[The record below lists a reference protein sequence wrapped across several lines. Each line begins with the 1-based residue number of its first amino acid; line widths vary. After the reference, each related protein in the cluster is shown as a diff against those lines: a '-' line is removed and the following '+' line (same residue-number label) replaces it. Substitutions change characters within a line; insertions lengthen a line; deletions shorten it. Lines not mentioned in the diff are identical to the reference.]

1 MNFYFDKYVS
11 SRSILKLLIQQYEV
25 AIKSKF
31 EKEREED
38 YLSNYLVPSLLLRM
52 KFEELSLVYTINI
65 FKKVEE
71 EVKYLVECNATF
83 LKEEREVAIFELKMI
98 LVDEQRGTKCYSI
111 QIP

>member
-1 MNFYFDKYVS
+1 MKLP
-11 SRSILKLLIQQYEV
+11 LKQNLR
-25 AIKSKF
+25 KK
-31 EKEREED
+31 EKRII
-38 YLSNYLVPSLLLRM
+38 SQTI
-52 KFEELSLVYTINI
+52 LSLVYTINI

-71 EVKYLVECNATF
+71 EFKYLVECNATF